1 MERNK
6 LITIVDN
13 IIIKNISLMSRYI
26 SPQNDMYEHVYKNIL
41 NYKFNGNEELFS
53 EFINDYFLNNL
64 SEKYDFYTSNNSFI
78 KYFIAN
84 ELFEELRLE
93 SNNIVNSFSYN
104 DIYRCVNFRLNLY
117 ESDSHYGSSYDYQY
131 YTFFEYTD
139 LINIINTKSN
149 QKNIILDTNKKISII
164 NILEYDHYISEQMVE
179 AYTIFEEKY
188 NKLIKIITK

>member
-13 IIIKNISLMSRYI
+13 IIVKNISLMSRYI
-26 SPQNDMYEHVYKNIL
+26 SPQNDMYEHIYKNIL

-53 EFINDYFLNNL
+53 EFINDYFVNNL
-64 SEKYDFYTSNNSFI
+64 FEKYDFYSSNNSFI

-84 ELFEELRLE
+84 ELFEELKLE
-93 SNNIVNSFSYN
+93 SNNIINSFSYN
-104 DIYRCVNFRLNLY
+104 DIYGCVNFRLNLY

-164 NILEYDHYISEQMVE
+164 NISEYDHYISEQMVE
-179 AYTIFEEKY
+179 AYKIFEEKY